1 MKRYQ
6 RAIFVTELFTCD
18 LCDRIEMCVGGLSE
32 IADPTI
38 FAKCVMYLRAAA
50 DVCEQRDG

>member
-1 MKRYQ
+1 MIK
-6 RAIFVTELFTCD
+6 
-18 LCDRIEMCVGGLSE
+18 MCICGLSE

-50 DVCEQRDG
+50 DVCEERDG